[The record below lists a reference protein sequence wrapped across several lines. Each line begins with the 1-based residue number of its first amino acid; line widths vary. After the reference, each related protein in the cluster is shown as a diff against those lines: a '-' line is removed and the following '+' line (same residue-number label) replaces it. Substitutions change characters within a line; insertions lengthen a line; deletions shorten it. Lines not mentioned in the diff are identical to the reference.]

1 MADIEA
7 ILQAKIAEENQLAAN
22 AGNIAMVAGGGLG
35 GIAGLDM
42 GIATDEIG
50 KRLRT
55 MVGKPARPE
64 GLINR
69 LKPGNRMAG
78 GLVGLIVGRG
88 LGKVIAQ
95 QALQTDAGSLLAK
108 AQAQGGSLNEVDKQK
123 LQNLMAEYY
132 NSQGLI

>member
-1 MADIEA
+1 
-7 ILQAKIAEENQLAAN
+7 
-22 AGNIAMVAGGGLG
+22 
-35 GIAGLDM
+35 
-42 GIATDEIG
+42 
-50 KRLRT
+50 
-55 MVGKPARPE
+55 
-64 GLINR
+64 
-69 LKPGNRMAG
+69 MAG
-78 GLVGLIVGRG
+78 GLVGLIVGGG